1 MSRSAFRLFWL
12 HAGLL
17 VDVQG
22 VGPVALEESA
32 DQLFELRN

>member
-1 MSRSAFRLFWL
+1 MSSSAFRLFWL

-17 VDVQG
+17 VNVQG
-22 VGPVALEESA
+22 VGHVALEESA